1 MHIIIDGYNLIR
13 QSDSL
18 RRLDRFSLEQ
28 GRAGLIKVVA
38 GYRRLKNHKIT
49 VVFDGWANGSA
60 KEERLR
66 EDGVYIIYS
75 RRGETADEVI
85 KRMVMTGRGGEIVV
99 VTSDRDVAGSAVR
112 AGGVAISSP
121 EFAARMREEE
131 AMSMISGGES
141 GKDDDGYDV
150 AESGTRKKGTA
161 KRKSRRERQAQ
172 RRLSKL

>member
-1 MHIIIDGYNLIR
+1 
-13 QSDSL
+13 
-18 RRLDRFSLEQ
+18 
-28 GRAGLIKVVA
+28 
-38 GYRRLKNHKIT
+38 
-49 VVFDGWANGSA
+49 
-60 KEERLR
+60 
-66 EDGVYIIYS
+66 
-75 RRGETADEVI
+75 
-85 KRMVMTGRGGEIVV
+85 
-99 VTSDRDVAGSAVR
+99 VAGSAVR

-121 EFAARMREEE
+121 EFEARMREEE